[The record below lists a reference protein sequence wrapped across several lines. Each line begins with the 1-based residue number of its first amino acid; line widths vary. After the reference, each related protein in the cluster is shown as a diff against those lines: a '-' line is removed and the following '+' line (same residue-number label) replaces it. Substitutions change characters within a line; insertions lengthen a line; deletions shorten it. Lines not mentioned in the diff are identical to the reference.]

1 MKAKA
6 TFTIIN
12 YYPSLKL
19 KGELILFIVGKSIYM
34 TDQDCG
40 VIGDPPSSNSNFS
53 SQVRCFP
60 VIRNID
66 INKLLAKPT

>member
-40 VIGDPPSSNSNFS
+40 VIGDPPSSNSNFLKS
-53 SQVRCFP
+53 GKVLPSDR
-60 VIRNID
+60 D
-66 INKLLAKPT
+66 INKLVSKPT